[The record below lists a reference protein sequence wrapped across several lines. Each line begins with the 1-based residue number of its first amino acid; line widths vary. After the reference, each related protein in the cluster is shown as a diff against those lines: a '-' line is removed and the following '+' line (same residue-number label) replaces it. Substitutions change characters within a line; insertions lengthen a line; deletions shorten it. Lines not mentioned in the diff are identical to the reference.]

1 MKLQSL
7 NCPNCNA
14 TLEIEN
20 GVDTFFC
27 MHCGH
32 KIVLTDMSDAAYRA
46 KIQIKA
52 LEQLER
58 ITSNQPNRKDIIK
71 TFVAIIGIALIL
83 CGPIFIVKYCSNKEE
98 ERLQAIVNEVLYDI
112 ENENYDI
119 AKIKASSIY
128 YTADWSDEIEDKWD
142 NTREALLEVI
152 GKAENENKND

>member
-46 KIQIKA
+46 KVQI
-52 LEQLER
+52 
-58 ITSNQPNRKDIIK
+58 S
-71 TFVAIIGIALIL
+71 G
-83 CGPIFIVKYCSNKEE
+83 S
-98 ERLQAIVNEVLYDI
+98 
-112 ENENYDI
+112 
-119 AKIKASSIY
+119 
-128 YTADWSDEIEDKWD
+128 
-142 NTREALLEVI
+142 
-152 GKAENENKND
+152 

>member
-46 KIQIKA
+46 KVQIKA
-52 LEQLER
+52 LEQPRFL
-58 ITSNQPNRKDIIK
+58 
-71 TFVAIIGIALIL
+71 
-83 CGPIFIVKYCSNKEE
+83 
-98 ERLQAIVNEVLYDI
+98 
-112 ENENYDI
+112 
-119 AKIKASSIY
+119 
-128 YTADWSDEIEDKWD
+128 SDP
-142 NTREALLEVI
+142 
-152 GKAENENKND
+152 